1 MKLVLSAILA
11 LAIVGCSGG
20 ARTAAE
26 TIRFAAFPDKRVS
39 EASAY
44 LSPNFEYLRARVN
57 GRLIFLAL
65 GYREAG
71 SGAQDVLDVYF
82 SADGEVLKLRK
93 GRVVSFVGLGKELT
107 KAFPD
112 GIPDWS
118 EKSVSYRTVLDD
130 RPSYNLGQTWLVEV
144 APVAGP
150 PSGKDLVG
158 LAPASLLWFKERLP
172 PEAIKSGFLRAPVYA
187 VTRRHGRDEVVYSEQ
202 CLEPR
207 LCFSLQRWRSS
218 GAF

>member
-1 MKLVLSAILA
+1 VKLVLGAILV

-44 LSPNFEYLRARVN
+44 LSPNFEYMRARVN

-93 GRVVSFVGLGKELT
+93 GRIVSFVGLGKELT

-130 RPSYNLGQTWLVEV
+130 RPSYNLGQSWLVEI
-144 APVAGP
+144 APLARP
-150 PSGKDLVG
+150 PSGKDLIG

-172 PEAIKSGFLRAPVYA
+172 SEAIKSGFLRAPVYA
-187 VTRRHGRDEVVYSEQ
+187 VTRRNGRDEVVYSEQ
-202 CLEPR
+202 CLEPK

>member
-1 MKLVLSAILA
+1 LRLVLGVILA
-11 LAIVGCSGG
+11 ISLVGCSGG
-20 ARTAAE
+20 QRTAFE
-26 TIRFAAFPDKRVS
+26 TIVFAAFPDKRVA
-39 EASAY
+39 EAS
-44 LSPNFEYLRARVN
+44 LSPDFEYLRARVN

-71 SGAQDVLDVYF
+71 NGAQDVLDVYF

-107 KAFPD
+107 RAFPD

-130 RPSYNLGQTWLVEV
+130 RPSYNLGRTWLVEITPL
-144 APVAGP
+144 ARP

-158 LAPASLLWFKERLP
+158 LAPASLRWFKERLP
-172 PEAIKSGFLRAPVYA
+172 SEAIKSGFLQVPVYA
-187 VTRRHGRDEVVYSEQ
+187 VTRRNGHDEVVYSEQ
-202 CLEPR
+202 CLEPK

>member
-1 MKLVLSAILA
+1 VKLVLGAILV

-44 LSPNFEYLRARVN
+44 LSPNFEYMRARVN

-65 GYREAG
+65 GYREAV
-71 SGAQDVLDVYF
+71 SGAQDALDVYF

-93 GRVVSFVGLGKELT
+93 GRIVSFVGLGKELT

-130 RPSYNLGQTWLVEV
+130 RPSYNLGQTWFVEV

-150 PSGKDLVG
+150 PSRKDLIG

-172 PEAIKSGFLRAPVYA
+172 SEAIKSGFLQAPVYA
-187 VTRRHGRDEVVYSEQ
+187 VTRRNGRDEVVYSEQ
-202 CLEPR
+202 CLEPK

>member
-1 MKLVLSAILA
+1 MKLVFGAILV

-44 LSPNFEYLRARVN
+44 LSPNFEYMRARVN

-93 GRVVSFVGLGKELT
+93 GRIVSFVGLGKELT

-150 PSGKDLVG
+150 PSRKDLIG

-172 PEAIKSGFLRAPVYA
+172 SEAIKSGFLRAPVYA
-187 VTRRHGRDEVVYSEQ
+187 VTRRNGRDEVVYSEQ
-202 CLEPR
+202 CLEPK

>member
-1 MKLVLSAILA
+1 MKLFLGAVLTLA
-11 LAIVGCSGG
+11 VVGCSGG

-39 EASAY
+39 EASTD

-65 GYREAG
+65 GYREG
-71 SGAQDVLDVYF
+71 GRGDQDPLDVYF
-82 SADGEVLKLRK
+82 SADGEVLKLQG
-93 GRVVSFVGLGKELT
+93 GRIVSFVGLGKEIT

-112 GIPDWS
+112 GVPNWS
-118 EKSVSYRTVLDD
+118 KKPLVYRTVLDH

-144 APVAGP
+144 APLARP
-150 PSGKDLVG
+150 PSGKDLIGV
-158 LAPASLLWFKERLP
+158 AAASLLWFKERLP
-172 PEAIKSGFLRAPVYA
+172 PEAMKSGFLQTPVYA
-187 VTRRHGRDEVVYSEQ
+187 VTRRNGRDEVVYSEQ
-202 CLEPR
+202 CLEPK